1 MTKKRRILL
10 HIYLGLLLISI
21 LTGCGLGYSPV
32 GSWYTEENGQEFLLN
47 AIEEELAK
55 RLKENP
61 IKGYEVQDVL
71 VQENTSGEIQGI
83 LITVSACSGEKAEI
97 QIEKVMINQEKEG
110 KTLAKEEDERL
121 KDYYGTILEIPPE
134 QIEICLK

>member
-1 MTKKRRILL
+1 MVDKRNIVNLSVKFDTVMRGVEIA
-10 HIYLGLLLISI
+10 HR
-21 LTGCGLGYSPV
+21 
-32 GSWYTEENGQEFLLN
+32 
-47 AIEEELAK
+47 AEL
-55 RLKENP
+55 P
-61 IKGYEVQDVL
+61 D
-71 VQENTSGEIQGI
+71 GEIQGI